1 MPHLI
6 LPQQLRKYA
15 RTTNPLERFMRTLST
30 ANKRSAYFGGFERVE
45 HLAVYCAMEY
55 NRKEH
60 KIAHHKQWKIF
71 WENFDYEKKFP

>member
-1 MPHLI
+1 
-6 LPQQLRKYA
+6 
-15 RTTNPLERFMRTLST
+15 MRSLNT

-45 HLAVYCAMEY
+45 HLAIYCAMEY

-60 KIAHHKQWKIF
+60 KQWKNF